1 MEKYIYFRTVTSFG
15 ADDSAADSVA
25 FPVSNFVGILPK
37 NTSDGTAAN
46 TLTLSFKSIKNMKG
60 AGQNSEVILTD
71 NVNLTITPGKSLQV
85 IKAIM
90 GAIHGHSTSG
100 GFVTIADDVL
110 GTTIDP
116 GITACGIINV
126 LAALS

>member
-1 MEKYIYFRTVTSFG
+1 MEKYIYFRTVTSLP

-25 FPVSNFVGILPK
+25 FPLSSFIGILPK
-37 NTSDGTAAN
+37 NTSDGTAAD
-46 TLTLSFKSIKNMKG
+46 TLTLSFKSVKNIKG
-60 AGQNSEVILTD
+60 AGQNSEVIRTD

-85 IKAIM
+85 IKAVM
-90 GAIHGHSTSG
+90 AAIHGHSTSA

-116 GITACGIINV
+116 GITSCGTINIQ
-126 LAALS
+126 AALS